1 LFLQECNASVE
12 GNLRTWRW
20 GDGMHRRGTE
30 GNIWNFHKPDWYGL
44 NVVVYSHFR
53 VYNNGEEDGN
63 TNTFRKCHRGD

>member
-1 LFLQECNASVE
+1 
-12 GNLRTWRW
+12 
-20 GDGMHRRGTE
+20 MHWRGTE
-30 GNIWNFHKPDWYGL
+30 GNIWGFHKPDWYGL

>member
-1 LFLQECNASVE
+1 MRKLGGRSYRGWHGRSGME
-12 GNLRTWRW
+12 GAVWKEL
-20 GDGMHRRGTE
+20 E
-30 GNIWNFHKPDWYGL
+30 GNIWNFRKPDWYGL